1 MCSLPVV
8 VSPLK
13 ELSDTVTNDGFGF
26 VLPELSVNSLN
37 KAIDNCLNV
46 DLTNLSE
53 NARKFAKENC
63 WETQEPA
70 MISSYYAILN
80 Q

>member
-1 MCSLPVV
+1 M
-8 VSPLK
+8 
-13 ELSDTVTNDGFGF
+13 TNDGFGF

-46 DLTNLSE
+46 DLTNLSK